1 MSDAQQFRTRSLL
14 ERLADA
20 VPRGGPF
27 AGVRRRLKPWFE
39 RRMAASGGGLLCE
52 LPGGETIRID
62 SAYRHITWNPIELEA
77 FRAAVRPGDVVIEA
91 GANVGAY
98 TVAFGKWVGTTGRVI
113 AFEPDPT
120 ACAGLRRHVALNNLE
135 PVVTVV
141 PAAMTDGAQPTVK
154 FAIFGASGISRVAD
168 GGASGSASVR
178 DVEAVSLDGY
188 CAAHGLAPAVV
199 KVDVEG
205 AELGVLRGGRRVLA
219 ATASARTQLF
229 VEMHPALW
237 PAIGVSAADIRTEC
251 ERLGREIEPLAG
263 VAGDPLAAEGICLRL
278 RPRA

>member
-20 VPRGGPF
+20 VPRGGAF
-27 AGVRRRLKPWFE
+27 AGVRQRLKPWFE
-39 RRMAASGGGLLCE
+39 RRMAASGDGLRCE

-62 SAYRHITWNPIELEA
+62 PAYRHITWNPIELEA

-98 TVAFGKWVGTTGRVI
+98 TVAFGKWVGPAGRVV
-113 AFEPDPT
+113 AFEPDPA
-120 ACAGLRRHVALNNLE
+120 ACAGLRCHVALNDLE
-135 PVVTVV
+135 SIVTVV

-154 FAIFGASGISRVAD
+154 FATFGTSGISRVAD
-168 GGASGSASVR
+168 GGAAGSAAVR
-178 DVEAVSLDGY
+178 DVAAVSLDGY
-188 CAAHGLAPAVV
+188 CAANGLAPALV

-219 ATASARTQLF
+219 ASAAPPAQLF

-237 PAIGVSAADIRTEC
+237 PALGVTAADITTEC
-251 ERLGREIEPLAG
+251 ERLGREIELLAG
-263 VAGDPLAAEGICLRL
+263 AVGDPLAAEGICLRL